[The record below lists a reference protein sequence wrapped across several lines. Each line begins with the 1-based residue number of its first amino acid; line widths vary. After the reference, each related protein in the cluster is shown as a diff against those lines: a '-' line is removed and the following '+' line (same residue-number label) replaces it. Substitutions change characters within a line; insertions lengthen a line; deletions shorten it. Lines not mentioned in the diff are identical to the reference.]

1 MLADIEMGDWRLDL
15 VPNEQA
21 LHNVLAS
28 IRDMC
33 MERPNIN
40 DMCVPNETLILQER
54 FAVQRASTRLMKV
67 VVVRTWSC

>member
-1 MLADIEMGDWRLDL
+1 MGDWPLDS
-15 VPNEQA
+15 VANEQA

-40 DMCVPNETLILQER
+40 DMCVPNETLMLQER
-54 FAVQRASTRLMKV
+54 FAVQRASTPLMTMV
-67 VVVRTWSC
+67 VMRTWS